1 MFSGLDIILAM
12 IIAIVFITAI
22 IYIIKHPGECTGN
35 CENCSKNVNSCG
47 LSKSKREKG
56 TKV

>member
-1 MFSGLDIILAM
+1 MFSGLDII
-12 IIAIVFITAI
+12 IAIVIAILFILAM

-47 LSKSKREKG
+47 LSKSSHEKS
-56 TKV
+56 TRN